1 MSTDTEHVGEET
13 ESSFLETLKQWYH
26 LPLIGVVML
35 FMYWVRMRPRDNFT
49 YEDGSPMLSGVDSYY
64 HWRTIEWTAENFP
77 HTMPYEVYT
86 GFPSGAYVGQF
97 GTLFDQ
103 LIVTAAMIVGLGDP
117 SSETLFT
124 VAILSVPIMA
134 ALVAVPVFY
143 MGRRLGGTVGGLV
156 SIVVL
161 SLFPGS
167 FLARSTVGQ
176 LDHHVG
182 EVLFMAIAVLAMMVA
197 LRAAE
202 RDKPIYELLVDRDW
216 ATLKAPTIY
225 SALAGL
231 AVSLYIWVWPSG
243 VVLVGVLAIFFAVQ
257 LCLDYVRG
265 VSPDHIAFVGAIS
278 MGVTALITALLIEE
292 LSASATSFG
301 YVQPVAALLVGF
313 GCVFM
318 AWLARQWD
326 NRDLESRYYPA
337 AIAGLILVA
346 FAGMALVLPDL
357 FGTISD
363 NLVRRLVPFGGAG
376 TDATIQEAQRP
387 ENFLSAHVFEEFGA
401 AFYTMIVGI
410 VFLLL
415 RPYFDREFRTEHT
428 LLIVWALFLTSMA
441 ATQVRFAYYLVL
453 PVAVLN
459 AVFIADISRFI
470 NLDLEHGLQSV
481 KQIETYQIIVIGMV
495 VLLVFASIP
504 MAAASPWQVTGDN
517 PEAGSPAPAPSAGSQ
532 LWEGSNQWLAEN
544 TPDPGNYGGADNASE
559 LPYDGTYE
567 YPDGEDYDYPGGA
580 YGVMSWWDYG
590 HLITTQAERIPHANP
605 FQQNAESSSAYLTA
619 DSEERGEMILE
630 TIRSDA
636 DVDWE
641 DVSDE
646 ELETALEDANTT
658 DEEMRYVMI
667 DSSMAG
673 GKFGAITQW
682 TGPDQQ
688 EYSLPADY
696 ESGDTISPDDLD
708 EEYVED
714 ESLYSQTMLSKM
726 YFENGH
732 NMEHYRLVHE
742 NTDQASQFI
751 SYAIMDG
758 DEVLVENG
766 QPQIGVNREASRGL
780 QSQLRQ
786 IQQQSPYDVEIFDQ
800 RIGPGLKTFER
811 VEGAT
816 ITGTLEDEELA
827 ADDSAMITATLELET
842 ADGRVFG
849 YAQEADIQA
858 DGSYELTVP
867 YSTSGDLGVE
877 DGYTNSS
884 IDALDEYNLT
894 VTADEGN
901 TSYVEQYDGQVDVS
915 ETAVV
920 EGESVDAGTLEVVED
935 GDVGEPADDVVDD
948 GGDESGDGNQS
959 DEGNQT
965 DDGTSDNETAA
976 DDGGDETATDGGDT
990 TGESGGDQTDDTQA
1004 DAEDDQTTDGTE

>member
-1 MSTDTEHVGEET
+1 MSTDTEHVAEGT
-13 ESSFLETLKQWYH
+13 ESSILETLKRWYH
-26 LPLIGVVML
+26 IPLIGVVML
-35 FMYWVRMRPRDNFT
+35 FMYWVRTRPRDNFT
-49 YEDGSPMLSGVDSYY
+49 YEGGSPMLSGVDSYY
-64 HWRTIEWTAENFP
+64 QWRTIEWTAENFP
-77 HTMPYEVYT
+77 NTLPYEVYT
-86 GFPSGAYVGQF
+86 GFPSGTYVGQF

-103 LIVTAAMIVGLGDP
+103 LIVTVAMIVGLGDP

-124 VAILSVPIMA
+124 VALLSIPVMA

-167 FLARSTVGQ
+167 FLSRSIVGQ

-197 LRAAE
+197 LRAGE

-216 ATLKAPTIY
+216 ATLKAPMIY

-231 AVSLYIWVWPSG
+231 AISLYVLVWPSG
-243 VVLVGVLAIFFAVQ
+243 VVLVGVLAIFFTVQ
-257 LCLDYVRG
+257 LCLDHVRG
-265 VSPDHIAFVGAIS
+265 VSPDHIAFVGAVS
-278 MGVTALITALLIEE
+278 MGVTALIMALFIEE
-292 LSASATSFG
+292 WSASATSFG
-301 YVQPVAALLVGF
+301 YVQPVAALLVGL

-326 NRDLESRYYPA
+326 NRDLERRYYPA

-346 FAGMALVLPDL
+346 FVGIALALPDL
-357 FGTISD
+357 FATISD
-363 NLVRRLVPFGGAG
+363 NLVRRLVPFGGVD
-376 TDATIQEAQRP
+376 TDATIVEAQRP
-387 ENFLSAHVFEEFGA
+387 ENFLSAHVLDEFGA
-401 AFYTMIVGI
+401 AFYTMVVGI
-410 VFLLL
+410 VLLLL
-415 RPYFDREFRTEHT
+415 RPYLGREYRTEHT
-428 LLIVWALFLTSMA
+428 FLIVWALFLTSMA
-441 ATQVRFAYYLVL
+441 ATQVRFAYYLAL

-459 AVFIADISRFI
+459 AAFIADIAHII
-470 NLDLEHGLQSV
+470 NLDLKHGLESV
-481 KQIETYQIIVIGMV
+481 KQIETYQIIVVGMV

-504 MAAASPWQVTGDN
+504 LAAAGPWQVTGDN
-517 PEAGSPAPAPSAGSQ
+517 PDAGSPEPRPSADAM
-532 LWEGSNQWLAEN
+532 LWEGSNEWLAEN
-544 TPDPGNYGGADNASE
+544 TPEPGNYGGADNASE
-559 LPYDGTYE
+559 LGYYDTYE
-567 YPDGEDYDYPGGA
+567 YPDGEDYDYPQGA

-605 FQQNAESSSAYLTA
+605 FQQNAESASAYLTA

-630 TIRSDA
+630 TINSDA

-641 DVSDE
+641 NVSDE
-646 ELETALEDANTT
+646 ELETALEEADTGN
-658 DEEMRYVMI
+658 EEMRYVMI

-682 TGPDQQ
+682 TGPDYQ
-688 EYSLPADY
+688 EYALPADY
-696 ESGDTISPDDLD
+696 ESGDSITTEDLEDD
-708 EEYVED
+708 YVTD
-714 ESLYSQTMLSKM
+714 ESLYGQTMLSKM

-742 NTDQASQFI
+742 NTDGASQFI

-758 DEVLVENG
+758 DEVLVEDG
-766 QPQIGVNREASRGL
+766 QPQIGVNIQFSESIRT
-780 QSQLRQ
+780 QLSQ
-786 IQQQSPYDVEIFDQ
+786 IQEQSPYDVQIIDQ
-800 RIGPGLKTFER
+800 RAGPGLKTFER

-842 ADGRVFG
+842 ADGRTIG
-849 YAQEADIQA
+849 YAQEADIQD

-884 IDALDEYNLT
+884 IDALDDYNLI

-901 TSYVEQYDGQVDVS
+901 TSYVEQYNGQVDVS
-915 ETAVV
+915 ETAVL
-920 EGESVDAGTLEVVED
+920 EGESVEAGSLEAVED
-935 GDVGEPADDVVDD
+935 GDVGEPADDVGDD
-948 GGDESGDGNQS
+948 GGNESD
-959 DEGNQT
+959 DGNQT
-965 DDGTSDNETAA
+965 DDASDNET
-976 DDGGDETATDGGDT
+976 TTDGGDT
-990 TGESGGDQTDDTQA
+990 TDDGGDQTDDTQA
-1004 DAEDDQTTDGTE
+1004 DTQDE

>member
-1 MSTDTEHVGEET
+1 MSTDTEHVAEGT
-13 ESSFLETLKQWYH
+13 ESSVLETLKRWYH
-26 LPLIGVVML
+26 IPLIGVVML
-35 FMYWVRMRPRDNFT
+35 FMYWVRTRPRDNFT
-49 YEDGSPMLSGVDSYY
+49 YEGGSPMLSGVDSYY
-64 HWRTIEWTAENFP
+64 QWRTIEWTAENFP
-77 HTMPYEVYT
+77 NTLPYEVYT
-86 GFPSGAYVGQF
+86 GFPSGTYVGQF

-124 VAILSVPIMA
+124 VALLSIPVMA

-156 SIVVL
+156 SVVVL
-161 SLFPGS
+161 ALFPGS
-167 FLARSTVGQ
+167 FLSRSIVGQ

-182 EVLFMAIAVLAMMVA
+182 EVLFMAIAALAVMVA
-197 LRAAE
+197 LRAGE

-231 AVSLYIWVWPSG
+231 AVSLYILVWPSG
-243 VVLVGVLAIFFAVQ
+243 VVLVGVLAIFFTVQ

-265 VSPDHIAFVGAIS
+265 VSPDHIAFVGAVS
-278 MGVTALITALLIEE
+278 MGVTALIMAFFVEE
-292 LSASATSFG
+292 WSASATSFG
-301 YVQPVAALLVGF
+301 YVQPVAALLVGL

-326 NRDLESRYYPA
+326 NRDLERRYYPA

-346 FAGMALVLPDL
+346 FVGIALALPDL
-357 FGTISD
+357 FATISD
-363 NLVRRLVPFGGAG
+363 NLVRRLVPFGGVD
-376 TDATIQEAQRP
+376 TDATIVEAQRP
-387 ENFLSAHVFEEFGA
+387 EDFLSAHVLEEFGA
-401 AFYTMIVGI
+401 AFYTMVVGI
-410 VFLLL
+410 VLLLL
-415 RPYFDREFRTEHT
+415 RPYLGREYRAEHT
-428 LLIVWALFLTSMA
+428 FLIVWALFLTSMA
-441 ATQVRFAYYLVL
+441 ATQVRFAYYLAL

-459 AVFIADISRFI
+459 AAFIADIARII
-470 NLDLEHGLQSV
+470 NLDIEQGLESV
-481 KQIETYQIIVIGMV
+481 KQIETYQIIVVGMV

-504 MAAASPWQVTGDN
+504 LAAAGPWKVTGDN
-517 PEAGSPAPAPSAGSQ
+517 PDAGSPEPHPSADAI
-532 LWEGSNQWLAEN
+532 LWEGSNEWLAEN
-544 TPDPGNYGGADNASE
+544 TPEPGNYGGADNASE
-559 LPYDGTYE
+559 LGYYDTYE
-567 YPDGEDYDYPGGA
+567 YPDGEDYDYPEGS

-630 TIRSDA
+630 TISSDA
-636 DVDWE
+636 DVNWE

-646 ELETALEDANTT
+646 ELETALEDANAT

-667 DSSMAG
+667 DSSMAS

-682 TGPDQQ
+682 TGPDYQ
-688 EYSLPADY
+688 EYALPADY
-696 ESGDTISPDDLD
+696 ESGDTITAEDLS
-708 EEYVED
+708 EREGREYVEE
-714 ESLYSQTMLSKM
+714 ESLYGQTMLSNL
-726 YFENGH
+726 YFENAH
-732 NMEHYRLVHE
+732 NLEHYRLVHE
-742 NTDQASQFI
+742 NNIRTASFI

-758 DEVLVENG
+758 DEVLVDDG
-766 QPQIGVNREASRGL
+766 QPQIAVNQQASPAL
-780 QSQLRQ
+780 QTQLRQ
-786 IQQQSPYDVEIFDQ
+786 IQSQSSYDVQIIDQ
-800 RIGPGLKTFER
+800 RVGSGLKTFER

-816 ITGTLEDEELA
+816 ITGTLEDEQLA

-849 YAQEADIQA
+849 YAQEADIQE

-920 EGESVDAGTLEVVED
+920 EGESVDAGTLEAVED

-948 GGDESGDGNQS
+948 GGDET
-959 DEGNQT
+959 DEGDQT
-965 DDGTSDNETAA
+965 DDASDDGTNGNETAA
-976 DDGGDETATDGGDT
+976 DDGGDETATDGDT
-990 TGESGGDQTDDTQA
+990 TGSNGGDQTDDTQA
-1004 DAEDDQTTDGTE
+1004 DTQDE